1 MGKNVPRSFGW
12 ESKSSNAGPDPLA
25 SCLFPPRSPFCP
37 PVGGLKLPRKPPPG
51 GPPCLFRS
59 PGGGSPGA
67 EIGAGVTFPG
77 SLLTRIG
84 DGSKVT
90 GKYPFGRKYLGKMP
104 LCYGGKPQS
113 NDCQS
118 SLSWGGDRLGE
129 NFSVWST
136 EHRQKPKRPT
146 HLQCACLQQ
155 NFLLT
160 GEGRVERSGNPKYTF
175 HPQINLIC
183 QIPMW

>member
-25 SCLFPPRSPFCP
+25 SCLLPPRSPFCP
-37 PVGGLKLPRKPPPG
+37 PVGGLALPRKPPPG

-118 SLSWGGDRLGE
+118 SLSWGGQVRGE
-129 NFSVWST
+129 LLCV
-136 EHRQKPKRPT
+136 EHRTQT
-146 HLQCACLQQ
+146 E
-155 NFLLT
+155 T
-160 GEGRVERSGNPKYTF
+160 
-175 HPQINLIC
+175 
-183 QIPMW
+183 